1 MINEEKKII
10 EVFGKKRPFEV
21 PKGYFDSLSEQVMSK
36 IPMPEME
43 TFAEPKGRFSGV
55 PHKVVDLRFW
65 HHQTLRRMAAAA
77 IGVAV
82 LLGGGVLFGL
92 HRSNQPSGQMAQTHK
107 TSTESSNAGY
117 NEEVTFDQ
125 VADYA
130 MMDSQ
135 DFYAQLVAEN

>member
-1 MINEEKKII
+1 MINEEKKIL
-10 EVFGKKRPFEV
+10 EVFGKEKPFEV
-21 PKGYFDSLSEQVMSK
+21 PKGYFDGLSEQVMSK

-43 TFAEPKGRFSGV
+43 TFAEPMKGFGEV
-55 PHKVVDLRFW
+55 PHKVVELHFW
-65 HHQTLRRMAAAA
+65 HHQSLRKIAAAA

-92 HRSNQPSGQMAQTHK
+92 QRSNQSSGQMAQTHK
-107 TSTESSNAGY
+107 TSAESSNAGY